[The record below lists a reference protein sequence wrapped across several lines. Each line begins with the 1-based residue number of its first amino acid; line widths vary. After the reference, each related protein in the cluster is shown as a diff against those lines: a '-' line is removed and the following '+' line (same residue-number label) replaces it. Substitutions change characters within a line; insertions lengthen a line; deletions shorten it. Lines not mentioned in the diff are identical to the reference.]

1 MLDDYYAVSELSGAI
16 NRTRDLLWP
25 VRWGVWLRIAVIALF
40 IGGGGG
46 FNFPGSYSTGE
57 FPADGGF
64 SGMGLSDPGV
74 YLALILLIAGI
85 IILLA
90 ILWGIV
96 GSILQ
101 FVFVDCLTSGEISL
115 RRTFSRRTGKGVRL
129 FLFNLALGILLVLV
143 IAVLFALLLL
153 PVIAGGMGPAATG
166 GAILVWILLLLVLI
180 IPFALVGMFTVDF
193 VVPVMIGDDCGVIDG
208 WRAVAHLLVAEWQQ
222 AAVYVVARV
231 VLGIAAGILV
241 FIAMLLA
248 VLVIAIPFV
257 IIGVVL
263 AAIFQVMNV
272 TLLLLI
278 IPFLLILIPV
288 ALLIQVP
295 VVTFFRYYSLQVLGK
310 LETTF
315 ALLPEPAVPVETA

>member
-1 MLDDYYAVSELSGAI
+1 
-16 NRTRDLLWP
+16 
-25 VRWGVWLRIAVIALF
+25 
-40 IGGGGG
+40 
-46 FNFPGSYSTGE
+46 
-57 FPADGGF
+57 
-64 SGMGLSDPGV
+64 
-74 YLALILLIAGI
+74 
-85 IILLA
+85 
-90 ILWGIV
+90 
-96 GSILQ
+96 
-101 FVFVDCLTSGEISL
+101 
-115 RRTFSRRTGKGVRL
+115 
-129 FLFNLALGILLVLV
+129 
-143 IAVLFALLLL
+143 
-153 PVIAGGMGPAATG
+153 
-166 GAILVWILLLLVLI
+166 
-180 IPFALVGMFTVDF
+180 
-193 VVPVMIGDDCGVIDG
+193 
-208 WRAVAHLLVAEWQQ
+208 
-222 AAVYVVARV
+222 